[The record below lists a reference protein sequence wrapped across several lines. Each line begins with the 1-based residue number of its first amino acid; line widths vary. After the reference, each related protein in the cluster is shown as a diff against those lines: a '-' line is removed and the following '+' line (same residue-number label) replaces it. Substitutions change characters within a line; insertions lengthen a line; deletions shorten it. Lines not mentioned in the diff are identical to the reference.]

1 MADVLEVN
9 ALTGVSIER
18 DFTPDELAQRELDRI
33 AFEEAE
39 TARVLEEESRES
51 AKQSALLK
59 LTSLGLTE
67 NEAKAIVGI

>member
-1 MADVLEVN
+1 MADVLEVD
-9 ALTGVSIER
+9 ALTGVTIER

-39 TARVLEEESRES
+39 SARVAEEESRVSAKES
-51 AKQSALLK
+51 ALIK

-67 NEAKAIVGI
+67 EEAKAIVGI